1 MVGNVL
7 PQAFEDGADM
17 ISYSEFIIEL
27 AGGSSV
33 LNIWPE
39 RKGLECEN
47 TGNSVGKMPC
57 CYKKKT
63 LDTDK
68 TSSTHLC
75 RTS

>member
-33 LNIWPE
+33 LNI
-39 RKGLECEN
+39 
-47 TGNSVGKMPC
+47 
-57 CYKKKT
+57 
-63 LDTDK
+63 
-68 TSSTHLC
+68 
-75 RTS
+75 